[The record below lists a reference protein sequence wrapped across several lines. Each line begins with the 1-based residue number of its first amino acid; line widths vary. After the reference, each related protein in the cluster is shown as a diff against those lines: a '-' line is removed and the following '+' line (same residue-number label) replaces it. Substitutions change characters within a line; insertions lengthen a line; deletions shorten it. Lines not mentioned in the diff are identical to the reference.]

1 MFSEIV
7 SVGLLAECLAPTRCF
22 KRFLPI
28 LPTKG
33 IVFRNNGDIRVSL
46 YSGNQE
52 FGPVK
57 YQILGRSL
65 RGRPE
70 GWVQEGVWMDHQAP
84 VAPREGVQASSLQGP
99 PARQTLVP
107 RPPAFWGVQAGDCAK
122 RCGEGRPRLGP
133 CSTSRALQGVRAPVL
148 FLPWPT
154 SLARFDL
161 FGSCLRCPASP
172 ALASL

>member
-1 MFSEIV
+1 MGRGRGQASQCSSEVV

-33 IVFRNNGDIRVSL
+33 IVFRNNGDIRVPL

-65 RGRPE
+65 RGRRKA
-70 GWVQEGVWMDHQAP
+70 GCRQGVWMDHQAP
-84 VAPREGVQASSLQGP
+84 VAPREGIQASSLQSP
-99 PARQTLVP
+99 PARQTLVL

-122 RCGEGRPRLGP
+122 RCGEGRPRPGP
-133 CSTSRALQGVRAPVL
+133 CSTSRALQDVRAPVL
-148 FLPWPT
+148 CSCRGPHPWQDLTPLV
-154 SLARFDL
+154 LA
-161 FGSCLRCPASP
+161 
-172 ALASL
+172 